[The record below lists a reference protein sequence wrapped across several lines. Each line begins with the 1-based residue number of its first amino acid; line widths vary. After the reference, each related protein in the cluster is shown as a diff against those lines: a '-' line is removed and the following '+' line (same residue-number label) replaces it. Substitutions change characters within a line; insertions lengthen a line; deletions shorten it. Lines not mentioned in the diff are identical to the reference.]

1 MFDHWPTWSD
11 PRFGPF
17 QLGGGERLTS
27 PLPPWWVYTHSL
39 ARTPIGTPFAAG
51 EPVTASGVAWERE
64 RAERRA
70 MGEAWERY
78 CTLIST
84 PDQIRLISLAES
96 PVLHRFPTCGDQEE
110 CPDSFRA
117 WWRQQHA
124 QEQVTHVP
132 VQALSSGETLW
143 IPAQSVHYQFS
154 PDPPEPLLTQPTST
168 GMAFAQSQV
177 QAIWRGFCEVI
188 ERDTVMRNWWTT
200 APACK
205 LTRSHHQPL
214 PYPLSRRLSHL
225 QDRGIQ
231 VTLVALTLDLPL
243 AVVVAILHQDRFPY
257 WCVGSAC
264 TSLAGEACSKAID
277 EAISVW
283 VSLDRSQVD
292 PQQLISSPMNALER
306 ACYFAQQPAC
316 SAFDPWLHS
325 PGVALGQWIQEWRGW
340 AQPQTFAQL
349 RGVAEVC
356 RENGLTVLWTDLTS
370 ADVKDMGTVVRVI
383 IPEALP
389 LSQED
394 GIRWLDSARLPKQS
408 LNLNPHPLA

>member
-39 ARTPIGTPFAAG
+39 ARTPIGTPFAAE
-51 EPVTASGVAWERE
+51 EPVTAAGVALERE
-64 RAERRA
+64 RAELRA

-84 PDQIRLISLAES
+84 PAQIQPLSLAES
-96 PVLHRFPTCGDQEE
+96 PVLHRFPTCADQEI

-117 WWRQQHA
+117 CWRQEHS

-132 VQALSSGETLW
+132 VQVLSSGETVW
-143 IPAQSVHYQFS
+143 IPAQSVHYQFA
-154 PDPPEPLLTQPTST
+154 PDPPEPFLTQPTST
-168 GMAFAQSQV
+168 GMAFAQNQV
-177 QAIWRGFCEVI
+177 NAIWRGFCEVI
-188 ERDTVMRNWWTT
+188 ERDTAMLNWWTA
-200 APACK
+200 APARK
-205 LTRSHHQPL
+205 LSISGHQTL
-214 PYPLSRRLSHL
+214 PYPLSRRLYHL
-225 QDRGIQ
+225 QDLGIQ

-243 AVVVAILHQDRFPY
+243 MVVVAILHQEHFPH

-264 TSLAGEACSKAID
+264 TSLPGEACSKAID

-292 PQQLISSPMNALER
+292 LQPPISFPTNALER
-306 ACYFAQQPAC
+306 AYCFAQQPTC
-316 SAFDPWLHS
+316 SAFEHWLNS
-325 PGVALGQWIQEWRGW
+325 PEDSLSKWIQEWRGW
-340 AQPQTFAQL
+340 AQPQTIEQL
-349 RGVAEVC
+349 RVMAEAC
-356 RENGLTVLWTDLTS
+356 REQGLTVVWTDLTS
-370 ADVKDMGTVVRVI
+370 ADVKEVGSVVRVI

-389 LSQED
+389 LSQVD
-394 GIRWLDSARLPKQS
+394 NIRWLDSDRLPKMS
-408 LNLNPHPLA
+408 LNSNPHPFA